1 MIPTDPLYAQ
11 QWHFPLIGNIQRI
24 WDSYDGSGI
33 RVGVYDDGVQ
43 STHED
48 LAANYDASL
57 HFVYLG
63 TTYVPVIDLTTEDF
77 HGTACAGIIASVDGN
92 GLGGVGVAHGAR
104 ITGVDVFDPALNAD
118 EAIEGAMI
126 RWANH
131 FDIMSNSW
139 NWDPFYDDF
148 QDIGDAGS
156 LHNSYA
162 GWYETISQTGRN
174 GLGTVIVQA
183 AGNET
188 SNANGS
194 GVNVSRHTI
203 TVSATEAD
211 GFVADYSNFG
221 STILI
226 AGPASA
232 VTTDLMGN
240 DGYNGAGD
248 ADPIAVN
255 YTSDFSGTSAATPT
269 VSGVVALMLD
279 AAPGLGWRDV
289 QNILALTAGHTGS
302 AYGSGGAGFEVGQ
315 WDSNGATDW
324 NGGGQAYHLSY
335 GYGMVDA
342 FAAVRVAEAWA
353 RMSGPAQTSA
363 NEVTVTAAYNGASVD
378 IPTFGTAQLAVN
390 VTGSVEIESI
400 YVTVTLT
407 HAFAADL
414 VLALRAPDGSE
425 IPIFGNEGG
434 GSLFDFGFEYTFG
447 VEAARGMSSVG
458 TWTLVAYDS
467 VAGDGGTLQDF
478 DLEFHGRTAS
488 TNDIHSF
495 TDDFLALAALEAGR
509 TSFED
514 TNGGTDWLNFAG
526 LSQAVTGRIGVGFD
540 IRVGGVVWGQVA
552 ADTFENVWLTDGN
565 DSLTGGGGNNLM
577 VGAEGNDKLNG
588 FRGND
593 TVEGNLG
600 NDRVDGG
607 VGNDRLDGGL
617 GVDTLTGGTGTDT
630 FIFGAGYRRDIIA
643 DFTDNVDTIQF
654 ARQLWAGNLTA
665 AQVISSFATVVGTNI
680 VFDFGVHEL
689 TVNFAAAPNAL
700 IFLDDILIV

>member
-33 RVGVYDDGVQ
+33 HVGVYDDGVQ

-104 ITGVDVFDPALNAD
+104 ITGVDVFDPALNAND
-118 EAIEGAMI
+118 AIEGAMI

-156 LHNSYA
+156 LHSNYA
-162 GWYETISQTGRN
+162 DWYETISQTGRN

-203 TVSATEAD
+203 TVSATESD

-221 STILI
+221 TTILI

-240 DGYNGAGD
+240 DGYNGTGD

-255 YTSDFSGTSAATPT
+255 YTSDFGGTSAATPT

-289 QNILALTAGHTGS
+289 QNILALSAGHTGS
-302 AYGSGGAGFEVGQ
+302 AYGGAIAGFETGS
-315 WDSNGATDW
+315 WDTTGSTDW
-324 NGGGQAYHLSY
+324 NGGGRAYHLSY

-342 FAAVRVAEAWA
+342 FAAVRMAEGWA
-353 RMSGPAQTSA
+353 RMSGAAQTSA
-363 NEVTVTAAYNGASVD
+363 NEVTVSAAYNGSPVA
-378 IPTFGTAQLAVN
+378 IPTFGTVSLGVN
-390 VTGSVEIESI
+390 VTSDVEIESI
-400 YVTVTLT
+400 YVTLT
-407 HAFAADL
+407 ITHSFASDL
-414 VLALRAPDGSE
+414 VLYLRAPDGSE
-425 IPIFGNEGG
+425 IPIFLNEGG
-434 GSLFDFGFEYTFG
+434 STLFDSGFEYTFG
-447 VEAARGMSSVG
+447 VEAARGYSSVG
-458 TWTLVAYDS
+458 LWQLIVDDVS
-467 VAGDGGTLQDF
+467 NGDGGTLADF
-478 DLEFHGRTAS
+478 DLEFHGRAAS
-488 TNDIHSF
+488 VNDIHTF
-495 TDDFLALAALEAGR
+495 TDDFLALAALDAGR
-509 TSFED
+509 RTFED

-526 LSQAVTGRIGVGFD
+526 LSQAVTGRIGVGYD

-577 VGAEGNDKLNG
+577 VGAQGNDKLNG

-600 NDRVDGG
+600 NDRLDGG
-607 VGNDRLDGGL
+607 VGNDTVDGGL
-617 GVDTLTGGTGTDT
+617 GVDELTGGTGADT
-630 FIFGAGYRRDIIA
+630 FIFGAGYRRDIIT

-654 ARQLWAGNLTA
+654 ARQLWAGNLTV
-665 AQVISSFATVVGTNI
+665 AQVISSFATVAGTNI

-689 TVNFAAAPNAL
+689 TVNFAAAPNTS
-700 IFLDDILIV
+700 IFLDDIVIV

>member
-654 ARQLWAGNLTA
+654 ARQLWAGNLTV